1 MDCVCFVHP
10 TGKGEVQKEKEREK
24 KKRERRRRGKKN
36 EKKRKKTKKHE
47 KTQQRGCCW
56 IKRLGEDA
64 ARRNLNLSSEPV
76 DEVD

>member
-1 MDCVCFVHP
+1 MCVLY
-10 TGKGEVQKEKEREK
+10 TQLGKGKFKK
-24 KKRERRRRGKKN
+24 KKREEEKERKKKKR
-36 EKKRKKTKKHE
+36 EKKRKKTKKNE